1 MLLNKF
7 EMPLDLVV
15 NDSKIL
21 RLYFNII
28 FFLSFI
34 SILISGLSLSV
45 KLILCVG
52 LLCLIF
58 LFIKNKSKNKITS
71 LKLNSDEGWGLVID
85 NKQHYDVTLQGEC
98 IVTFFIVWLN
108 FTTTSRSNKNKRFH
122 ILLLP
127 DSAEKDLLRRLRVRL
142 RFFKNK
148 KTEDEESIYEIK
160 FLM

>member
-52 LLCLIF
+52 LLCLMF

-148 KTEDEESIYEIK
+148 KTEDEESI
-160 FLM
+160 LRD

>member
-148 KTEDEESIYEIK
+148 KTEDEESI
-160 FLM
+160 LRD

>member
-21 RLYFNII
+21 RLYFNIV

-52 LLCLIF
+52 LLCLMF

-148 KTEDEESIYEIK
+148 KTEDEESI
-160 FLM
+160 LRD

>member
-148 KTEDEESIYEIK
+148 KTEDEESI
-160 FLM
+160 LRN

>member
-21 RLYFNII
+21 RLYFNIV

-148 KTEDEESIYEIK
+148 KTEDEESI
-160 FLM
+160 LRD